1 MLHYICNIYYTSVKS
16 FICNSYY
23 QIFILSNQKIKMTN
37 LQSSNPIEN
46 LLPLTLSFGN
56 EISITEDQ

>member
-16 FICNSYY
+16 FICNNYY
-23 QIFILSNQKIKMTN
+23 QIFIFSNQKIKMTN